1 MARNYR
7 PLDGVLLFDKP
18 LNLSSND
25 ALQKVRR
32 LFHAEKA
39 GHTGTLDP
47 LATGLLPICFGE
59 ATKFSNVLLDAD
71 KTYRAL
77 LRLGQT
83 TTTGDAEGEIIAEH
97 PVEVSQADVDTAL
110 AKFRGGIQ
118 QLPPMHSALKHQGK
132 PLYEY
137 IRKGETIERELRDVV
152 IHDLILNSFSGHE
165 HPPSNFPP
173 APAGGIPAASGS
185 RAARTGEKGGR
196 AIAPSSCGGGGF
208 CELDLTVRCSK
219 GTYVRTLA
227 EDIGAALGCGAHL
240 IGLRRTAIAH
250 FGLQNGYTLPQL
262 EAMSP
267 AERAACVLPVES
279 LMPDMPILQLDAVQI
294 KRLAQ
299 GQRLGLD
306 TGLPDGRISLHGP
319 QGFIGVGLL
328 QGRRLAPDR
337 LLSSVAKLAV
347 NKVDLG

>member
-1 MARNYR
+1 MARTYR

-18 LNLSSND
+18 LDLSSNI

-32 LFHAEKA
+32 LFQAEKA

-59 ATKFSNVLLDAD
+59 ATKFSNALLDAD
-71 KTYRAL
+71 KTYRAR

-97 PVEVSQADVDTAL
+97 PVEIEQADVDAAL
-110 AKFRGGIQ
+110 GKFRGEIQ

-137 IRKGETIERELRDVV
+137 IRKGETIEREQRNVV
-152 IHDLILNSFSGHE
+152 IHELVLNSF
-165 HPPSNFPP
+165 
-173 APAGGIPAASGS
+173 GGNEMDI
-185 RAARTGEKGGR
+185 
-196 AIAPSSCGGGGF
+196 
-208 CELDLTVRCSK
+208 TVRCSK
-219 GTYVRTLA
+219 GTYIRTLA

-250 FGLQNGYTLPQL
+250 FDLQDAYGLQQL
-262 EAMSP
+262 EAMSD
-267 AERAACVLPVES
+267 AGRDACVLPPEA
-279 LMPDMPILQLDAVQI
+279 LMPGMPRLQLDAVQI

-299 GQRLGLD
+299 GQRLAMD
-306 TGLPDGRISLHGP
+306 TGLPDGKVGLYGA

-328 QGRRLAPDR
+328 QGHRLAPDR
-337 LLSSVAKLAV
+337 LLSGVAKQAAQAGV
-347 NKVDLG
+347 VRDADEHAP